1 MVPNLSASLITNNLY
16 GNRSWK
22 IIISQSLIYTLR
34 LAILLDC
41 EQVIYGHGFLFLIR
55 HRE

>member
-1 MVPNLSASLITNNLY
+1 MVPNLSVSLITNNLY

-41 EQVIYGHGFLFLIR
+41 EQVI
-55 HRE
+55 